1 MNRRNIILLVIGAS
15 LLIAALVTRGFGLF
29 DKEEQGLTLY
39 GNVDIRQVELGFR
52 VGGRIAE
59 MPFEEGARV
68 PAGAVLA
75 RLDRRTFNDA
85 AADASAQL
93 AQAEAELARQ
103 RKGNRSQD
111 IAQARANVSEQRALV
126 EKARVDLA
134 RRESL
139 EPSGAV
145 SQAVVNASRGE
156 YRAALAR
163 LQAAEQALSLQNAG
177 SRPEDIRAAA
187 AQREAAAARL
197 NRARTDIA
205 DTELRA
211 PAAGTLLTRAQEPG
225 AIVQGGQT
233 VVTLTIDRPMRV
245 RAYIAEGDLS
255 RIAPGTKV
263 QVTADGNPSTYR
275 GTISFISPTAE
286 FTPKSVQTESLRA
299 DLVYRVR
306 VLIENPDG
314 RLRQGQPVTVSIPSA
329 LPRKS

>member
-1 MNRRNIILLVIGAS
+1 MNRRTIILFILGAG
-15 LLIAALVTRGFGLF
+15 LLIAALATSGFGLLK
-29 DKEEQGLTLY
+29 KEEQGLTLY
-39 GNVDIRQVELGFR
+39 GNVDVRQVELGFR

-68 PAGAVLA
+68 RAGAVLA
-75 RLDRRTFNDA
+75 RLDRRTFDDA
-85 AADASAQL
+85 VADASAQV

-103 RKGNRSQD
+103 RNGNRSQD
-111 IAQARANVSEQRALV
+111 IARARANVSEQRALA
-126 EKARVDLA
+126 EKARIDLA

-139 EPSGAV
+139 FPSGAV

-163 LQAAEQALSLQNAG
+163 VQAAEQALSLQNAG
-177 SRPEDIRAAA
+177 SRPEDIRAAS
-187 AQREAAAARL
+187 AQREAATARL

-211 PAAGTLLTRAQEPG
+211 PSAGTLLTRAQEPG

-233 VVTLTIDRPMRV
+233 VMTLTIDRPMRI
-245 RAYIAEGDLS
+245 RAYVAEEDLS
-255 RIAPGTKV
+255 RIAPGTRA

-306 VLIENPDG
+306 ILIENPDG

-329 LPRKS
+329 MPRKD